1 MRKFIG
7 ALFMC
12 ATAAQAGT
20 FNVSLTNAQ
29 LTLTDTNL
37 SDGAAAYY
45 TVDDSTQFS
54 ALTSPIAY
62 GGSFWAG
69 TNAVVAPPTYTMTGK
84 LSAYSKLRYTVDS
97 QLVADVIT
105 GAAPGGGSLEWAFHH
120 AGFSAYTMSG
130 SFSSMEFAPWTY
142 SWSTTETGSFLIEIE
157 NTSDIETDYSLG
169 FFGRLDAYSEATPVP
184 EPSTYALASLGL
196 LAIALRRRFLPKR

>member
-1 MRKFIG
+1 MRKLIG

-37 SDGAAAYY
+37 SDGIAAYY
-45 TVDDSTQFS
+45 TVDDAAQFS
-54 ALTSPIAY
+54 ALTSPINY

-69 TNAVVAPPTYTMTGK
+69 TNSIVEPPSYTLTGK

-97 QLVADVIT
+97 ELVANIVP
-105 GAAPGGGSLEWAFHH
+105 GAAPGGGSLESASHH
-120 AGFSAYTMSG
+120 AGFFAYTLNG
-130 SFSSMEFAPWTY
+130 SFSSMEFMPWIY
-142 SWSTTETGSFLIEIE
+142 SWSTTETGTFILEIE
-157 NTSDIETDYSLG
+157 NTWDQETDYSLG
-169 FFGRLDAYSEATPVP
+169 FSGYLFASSEALPVP

-196 LAIALRRRFLPKR
+196 LAIALRRRFAAHK